1 MLLKKRLWHR
11 CSPVNFTKFLRL
23 SFLQNNSRRLLLKRF
38 FECIHL
44 MLNHASSTKL
54 YWHVCNRM
62 VTMTHFL
69 AFFEYLWLCLSLYLK
84 EAMIV
89 YNSLKDQHVFLIHI
103 LFHDTFFTL
112 AFFLVRFLSK
122 KLSSTMRHV
131 KNHSSSTSITIRL
144 HLQNVF

>member
-1 MLLKKRLWHR
+1 MFSCEFYEISK
-11 CSPVNFTKFLRL
+11 NIFFTEQFQTTASKAFFRVY
-23 SFLQNNSRRLLLKRF
+23 SFDVVDD
-38 FECIHL
+38 
-44 MLNHASSTKL
+44 ASSTKL

-62 VTMTHFL
+62 VIVTHFL

-84 EAMIV
+84 EAMSV